1 MIAYVQGG
9 LTTYVNVWKFP
20 DGGVGVNINTGDTDP
35 VFEQVDVDVLIE
47 FGHMIDQRGKEVNM
61 SDQIIALM
69 QTMDA
74 LRSHF
79 LRASFKLMIPYLPY
93 ARQDRVCVVGEGHS
107 LRVMAQVI
115 NSLNFDSVVVVD
127 PHSTVAEALINKM
140 FKVTQYDLF
149 KDIYLS
155 WRDVHIVAPDQG
167 ATKKCQEFANK
178 VGAAGVITCIKTR
191 KDGEVELKV
200 LDEIPQHA
208 KLLVL
213 DDICDGGKTFIEVA
227 NAVDDVDNRV
237 SELSLAVSHGL
248 FTQGVEK
255 VAHHYDMIYTTDF
268 FNSNKKHD
276 KVIIVR

>member
-1 MIAYVQGG
+1 MIAYVQGE
-9 LTTYVNVWKFP
+9 LTTHVNVWKFP
-20 DGGVGVNINTGDTDP
+20 DGGVGVNINTGDAEP
-35 VFEQVDVDVLIE
+35 VFEQVDIDVLIE

-79 LRASFKLMIPYLPY
+79 PRASFKLMIPYLPY

-127 PHSTVAEALINKM
+127 PHSTVSEALINKIY
-140 FKVTQYDLF
+140 KVSQYDLF
-149 KDIYLS
+149 KDIYKS

-167 ATKKCQEFANK
+167 AVKKCEEFAKK
-178 VGAAGVITCIKTR
+178 VGAAGVITCMKTR
-191 KDGEVELKV
+191 VGGEVELKV
-200 LDEIPQHA
+200 LDEIPQNA
-208 KLLVL
+208 KLVVL

-227 NAVDDVDNRV
+227 KAVDDIYVI
-237 SELSLAVSHGL
+237 ELSLAVSHGL
-248 FTQGVEK
+248 FTQGVEA

-268 FNSNKKHD
+268 FNSNKQHD
-276 KVIIVR
+276 KVFIVR